1 MMQWPLT
8 KEQKETVELNANLQL
23 AAYTENGIYEFDIN
37 NNYTIRDYPT
47 STSPTYMLGVRQAI
61 AYLVDKDYI
70 IAHILEFFATRI
82 DAPVCFPQTEGWV
95 NASVV
100 NYDWNHNGHIDV
112 GTEDKYPYPYSPEN
126 AAKALADLGFSDTNH
141 NGYLNYPN
149 NPTVW
154 GDAAG
159 IETTAM
165 PLKICIRSDDPKRQA
180 AGQYLYGQ
188 LEGDPTVAGDSVLAH
203 AAYWAAHGLVGGDFD
218 TTDETWDQPRPVV
231 KPIVMTFMNYHIY
244 TGGWSFGRYPTY
256 IFSLFNSMFWYPN
269 GPNYVTGD
277 GPMGRHAST
286 HYAHPALDQM
296 TADIWYTQSIATA
309 QVASLKETGY
319 HVTKVVNLP
328 LWSYTSYTTWRK
340 EMAAIVNMKGVGV
353 INDYTMLNAF
363 RGANP
368 NLRLG
373 VVNSWD
379 ILNVM
384 YSQWYFEFSLLD
396 RVYTGG
402 MAANPYDLALDLPW
416 IFQDW
421 KSGWW
426 IDPRDG
432 LNKSTATY
440 YIRKDVGCA
449 APETGAFAGT
459 FTALDYEFSV
469 WYNYRYDDD
478 WEQPNFMD
486 VHHTEIIDD
495 YTVKVYFDDTSYWF
509 LYAPTY
515 PLLGPAIQLS
525 NMLTHVASATFHG
538 SDLVGGFDDPTYFEY
553 TFTDE
558 CVVHVINATKNA
570 SPIIDG
576 TDFYIR
582 GGYDVNPVHC
592 IFVNK
597 TSFAAGDTITIWF
610 TYAPVVGAGGLYVGG
625 DLGYDWRD
633 TMYSYST
640 HYPVAISTGG
650 AALNKNPYF
659 FLEDVP
665 LGEID
670 WRWTKTPGTPA
681 GGYYKIDILDVV
693 KCTGAYSARGD
704 GLYNSLYFPGAD
716 LDSSD
721 LCHVG
726 ILDLVS
732 ITGKYAFTFGTPA
745 DESLC
750 ANSVGATVASATWPD
765 LAGATSYAVTY
776 SKNLAT
782 SLNTGSGVATAQ
794 ITGGNAYGV
803 ARGYKIKGGVKHYF
817 VMYLSRDDDGLTPH
831 WALTSEFL
839 IAAGASSASCTWSSL
854 VGATGLYEVAK
865 NQNCNFNTGTGVVTA
880 SPTNGKPH
888 YQYGYYR
895 AADGHWEVFYIQV
908 G

>member
-1 MMQWPLT
+1 MEGAP
-8 KEQKETVELNANLQL
+8 
-23 AAYTENGIYEFDIN
+23 
-37 NNYTIRDYPT
+37 
-47 STSPTYMLGVRQAI
+47 GV
-61 AYLVDKDYI
+61 
-70 IAHILEFFATRI
+70 
-82 DAPVCFPQTEGWV
+82 G
-95 NASVV
+95 
-100 NYDWNHNGHIDV
+100 
-112 GTEDKYPYPYSPEN
+112 
-126 AAKALADLGFSDTNH
+126 
-141 NGYLNYPN
+141 
-149 NPTVW
+149 
-154 GDAAG
+154 
-159 IETTAM
+159 
-165 PLKICIRSDDPKRQA
+165 
-180 AGQYLYGQ
+180 
-188 LEGDPTVAGDSVLAH
+188 GDSVLAH
-203 AAYWAAHGLVGGDFD
+203 AAYWAAHGLVGGDLD
-218 TTDETWDQPRPVV
+218 TTDHTLEVPRSITSPN
-231 KPIVMTFMNYHIY
+231 VMRDRNYMIY

-256 IFSLFNSMFWYPN
+256 LFSLFNSMFWYPN

-277 GPMGRHAST
+277 GPMGRHPST
-286 HYAHPALDQM
+286 HMSHPALDPL
-296 TADIWYTQSIATA
+296 TAAIWYTPTIATA
-309 QVASLKETGY
+309 QVASLQETGY
-319 HVTKVVNLP
+319 HVQHVVNLP

-340 EMAAIVNMKGVGV
+340 EMAAIVNEKGVGV

-373 VVNSWD
+373 VVNTWS

-402 MAANPYDLALDLPW
+402 IAVNPYDLAIDIPW

-421 KSGWW
+421 KTGWW

-449 APETGAFAGT
+449 APVTGAFAGT
-459 FTALDYEFSV
+459 FNALDYEFSV

-515 PLLGPAIQLS
+515 PLLGPHTVLS
-525 NMLTHVASATFHG
+525 DMLTQVESKTFLG
-538 SDLVGGFDDPTYFEY
+538 SDLVGGFTDPSYLEY

-558 CVVHVINATKNA
+558 DVVHVINATKNG
-570 SPIIDG
+570 SPIRDG
-576 TDFYIR
+576 VDFYIR
-582 GGYDVNPVHC
+582 AGYDVNPVHC
-592 IFVNK
+592 IFVPL
-597 TSFAAGDTITIWF
+597 TAFAPTDSITIF
-610 TYAPVVGAGGLYVGG
+610 YTFAPVTGAGGLYVGG
-625 DLGYDWRD
+625 DLGFDWTD
-633 TMYSYST
+633 TMFSYST

-659 FLEDVP
+659 FLSDIP

-670 WRWTKTPGTPA
+670 YRWTSTPGTPK

-732 ITGKYAFTFGTPA
+732 ITGKYANTFGTPA
-745 DESLC
+745 ADTLA
-750 ANSVGATVASATWPD
+750 ANDADANTASATWTN
-765 LAGATSYAVTY
+765 LAGATSYSVII
-776 SKNLAT
+776 SRNLGT
-782 SLNTGSGVATAQ
+782 SLSTITGVVTAQ
-794 ITGGNAYGV
+794 ITGGAFYGYAIGRYV
-803 ARGYKIKGGVKHYF
+803 RASVTYYFTILLGRDPVGPLTHWSHTYKV
-817 VMYLSRDDDGLTPH
+817 
-831 WALTSEFL
+831 L
-839 IAAGASSASCTWSSL
+839 IADKASIASITWPQM
-854 VGATGLYEVAK
+854 VGATGIVKVDINENTA
-865 NQNCNFNTGTGVVTA
+865 FNTGTGLVTS
-880 SPTNGKPH
+880 SPTNGAPH
-888 YQYGYYR
+888 FSYG
-895 AADGHWEVFYIQV
+895 FFTSNV
-908 G
+908 GTPHREDFFVSVVP